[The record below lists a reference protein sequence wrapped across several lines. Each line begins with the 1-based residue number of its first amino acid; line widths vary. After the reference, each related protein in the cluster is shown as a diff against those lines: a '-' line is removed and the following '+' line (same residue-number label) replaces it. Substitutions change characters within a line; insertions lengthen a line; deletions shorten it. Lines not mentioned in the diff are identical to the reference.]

1 MVLVTGIV
9 YNNYTVNVG
18 DVKILV
24 ELFDINNTLV
34 RETERFVTPPSS
46 TLEPKEREGFNFLML
61 AERFDHYNIIAHG
74 TIV

>member
-1 MVLVTGIV
+1 LVLVTGIV

-46 TLEPKEREGFNFLML
+46 TLEPEEREGFNFLML

-74 TIV
+74 TII